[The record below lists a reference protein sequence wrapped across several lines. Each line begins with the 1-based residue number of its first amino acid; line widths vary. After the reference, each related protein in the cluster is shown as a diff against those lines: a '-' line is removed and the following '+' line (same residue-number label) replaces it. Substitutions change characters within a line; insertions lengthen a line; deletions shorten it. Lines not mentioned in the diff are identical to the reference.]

1 MIVLRL
7 YDKIGL
13 PQKSHGL
20 LRKCTIMYMINIK
33 ENAVAPEINLY
44 GLLWYSILD
53 CTSLFWARL

>member
-53 CTSLFWARL
+53 CTS